1 MHKKPFLFALLGL
14 LVCRMASAQ
23 VALTVDMGSVVNP
36 ARAEYYSINFQ
47 RAFDPAVAGNTSFK
61 ARVDE

>member
-1 MHKKPFLFALLGL
+1 MHKKPLLFALLGL

-36 ARAEYYSINFQ
+36 ARASTIPSTFSG
-47 RAFDPAVAGNTSFK
+47 PLTPP
-61 ARVDE
+61 